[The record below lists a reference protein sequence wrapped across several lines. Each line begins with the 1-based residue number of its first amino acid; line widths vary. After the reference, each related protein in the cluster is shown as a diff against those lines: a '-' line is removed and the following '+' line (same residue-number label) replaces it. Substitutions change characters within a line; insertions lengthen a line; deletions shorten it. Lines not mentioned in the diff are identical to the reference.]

1 MGESPNPAIQGRRL
15 RAELRRARLAKRL
28 TQKQVA
34 SAMDWSLSKVI
45 RIEKGDV
52 SISTNDLKV
61 LLSLYGIADQGKVD
75 QLLSLAKEA
84 REPSGWRTYHDVAS
98 EGLIEYIQN
107 EEAAKAIQCFQPQ
120 FVPGLLQT
128 SDYAES
134 VIGRFS
140 ATPTLER
147 VEIRMKRQ
155 DILWRQKPPKMHF
168 IIDEAA
174 LRRVV
179 GGNQVMDAQIRHII
193 TIADMPHV
201 TIEIVP
207 FTAGAYPGMEGP
219 FVILEYSGGVPA
231 ALYTE
236 DTGGEMTGRDDQ
248 GDVRAYQQAFGN
260 ISRLTLGPEKS
271 LQFLSQ
277 LASDN
282 GEVGGG

>member
-1 MGESPNPAIQGRRL
+1 
-15 RAELRRARLAKRL
+15 
-28 TQKQVA
+28 
-34 SAMDWSLSKVI
+34 
-45 RIEKGDV
+45 
-52 SISTNDLKV
+52 
-61 LLSLYGIADQGKVD
+61 
-75 QLLSLAKEA
+75 
-84 REPSGWRTYHDVAS
+84 
-98 EGLIEYIQN
+98 
-107 EEAAKAIQCFQPQ
+107 
-120 FVPGLLQT
+120 
-128 SDYAES
+128 
-134 VIGRFS
+134 
-140 ATPTLER
+140 
-147 VEIRMKRQ
+147 MKRQ